1 MSRRGNP
8 DNVTAM
14 NEDEI
19 PAEHRRT
26 ALAIEANKQAKYGR
40 WADEMRV
47 HGWLVHQ
54 PSPRQVR
61 ALAMQDAVKR
71 LEKARAEAEKEN
83 AR

>member
-1 MSRRGNP
+1 
-8 DNVTAM
+8 M

-19 PAEHRRT
+19 PVEYRRT
-26 ALAIEANKQAKYGR
+26 ALASEAKRQLKYQR
-40 WADEMRV
+40 WAAEMID

-54 PSPRQVR
+54 PSLLMTR
-61 ALAMQDAVKR
+61 ALALQNAVKR

>member
-1 MSRRGNP
+1 
-8 DNVTAM
+8 M

-26 ALAIEANKQAKYGR
+26 ALAIEANKQAKYVR
-40 WADEMRV
+40 WASEMTE
-47 HGWLVHQ
+47 HGWIVHK
-54 PSPRQVR
+54 PSPRKVR

-71 LEKARAEAEKEN
+71 LEKARADAAKEN